1 MRCAKNLSS
10 TTLQK
15 QLWKFRRNISDWND
29 NLVVSCII
37 NNNINININGKNGWN
52 NNVPGTFDPISYWQ
66 MGICGQVCRRM
77 LPFKETAIRTDIKMH
92 LLWVLMIHVYPISAT
107 GLEFLLEQYA
117 EPLLLVQLATTRSQ
131 STYTM
136 SSSRVSETT
145 SPYTQS
151 SQNIFNSSY
160 DDTHVMTAVAT
171 VNSSQSNST
180 SFQNLS
186 TTSLMNFTV
195 SEDTLSSPTITGE
208 VKKLRCFSQVCIRI
222 QLRSIGQY
230 LQ

>member
-1 MRCAKNLSS
+1 MDC
-10 TTLQK
+10 T
-15 QLWKFRRNISDWND
+15 
-29 NLVVSCII
+29 
-37 NNNINININGKNGWN
+37 
-52 NNVPGTFDPISYWQ
+52 
-66 MGICGQVCRRM
+66 
-77 LPFKETAIRTDIKMH
+77 H
-92 LLWVLMIHVYPISAT
+92 
-107 GLEFLLEQYA
+107 A